1 MAFMVKRS
9 FFLKYHSFLIVA
21 ACSWACFHS
30 NLGIAQDR
38 ANNADGKP
46 VTYPRV
52 ADATGPRADDRMI
65 VKKVREKVTSTHIAQ
80 RPFDNELSE
89 RGFDHFI
96 KSLDPM
102 KQYFLKSDIEEF
114 APERDKLDDALLSGK
129 IDFAYTAYK
138 KLLSRI
144 QTIMPMVHKLI
155 DDQYDYS
162 IEESIVTDRDL
173 LDYPADMAELKE
185 RWRKQI
191 KFSMLLLK
199 ADEKTDV
206 DAREQLHRR
215 FRTIEKY
222 RKEMD
227 VYELLE
233 LFLSSMTESLDPHT
247 NYMAPRAQDNFKIQL
262 GLKLDGIGAQLKS
275 EDGLTVISSTVPGGA
290 ADKDG
295 RIKPGDQILAVGQE
309 SSSEMVD
316 VVDMK
321 LDDVVSLIR
330 GPAGSKVRLSV
341 KPKVGSE
348 TTIFEITRAKIEL
361 KDSAAR
367 GEILERGMR
376 ADGKP
381 YQIGYIELKTFYLD
395 MEASRQGS
403 ANVRST
409 TADVQAILE
418 GFHQSKV
425 DAVVLDLSRNGGGS
439 LQEAITCTGLFI
451 DRGPV
456 VQVKDFNGEVQA
468 YDDVTKG
475 VSCDVPLVIM
485 TTKMSA
491 SASEIFA
498 GAIKDYK
505 RGIVVGDPTTHGK
518 GTVQTLIDV
527 GAEMLNN
534 PAKQYGAL
542 KLTIQ
547 QFYLPDGRSTQREG
561 VTADVALPS
570 ITSNMDISESD
581 LDFALPADR
590 VRSQPHDNYGLVDD
604 TIRTDLANASK
615 ERIEKSA
622 EFGKLKRRIE
632 FYLKQKA
639 EKSVSLNETAF
650 MANRAEFNSEKEEE
664 DLMKKDEAS
673 KEKVYDE
680 SYYNEEVLNIS
691 VDYVKALGQRKLAT
705 VR

>member
-1 MAFMVKRS
+1 MACIVDRS
-9 FFLKYHSFLIVA
+9 FFSEYLGFSKYCGFPFLA
-21 ACSWACFHS
+21 ACLAASLVP
-30 NLGIAQDR
+30 NLGMTDEL
-38 ANNADGKP
+38 
-46 VTYPRV
+46 PRV
-52 ADATGPRADDRMI
+52 ANAIGPRAEDRLI
-65 VKKVREKVTSTHIAQ
+65 AKEVRNKVMSEHIAQ
-80 RPFDNELSE
+80 RPFDDELSQ
-89 RGFDHFI
+89 RAFDHFL

-102 KQYFLKSDIEEF
+102 KQYFLKSDIDEF
-114 APERDKLDDALLSGK
+114 APNRNELDNLLMKGKLD
-129 IDFAYTAYK
+129 FPYTVYK

-144 QTIMPMVHKLI
+144 QELMPIVHKLI
-155 DDQYDYS
+155 DDQHDFT

-173 LDYPADMAELKE
+173 LDYPVDMAEAQE

-191 KFSMLLLK
+191 KFSMLALK
-199 ADEKTDV
+199 ADEKTDEQ
-206 DAREQLHRR
+206 ARDQLHRR

-222 RKEMD
+222 RKDMD

-275 EDGLTVISSTVPGGA
+275 EDGITVISSTVPGGA

-295 RIKPGDQILAVGQE
+295 RIKPGDQIIGVGQE
-309 SSSEMVD
+309 ASAEMVD

-330 GPAGSKVRLSV
+330 GPAGTKVRLSV

-348 TTIFEITRAKIEL
+348 TLTYEITRAKIEL

-367 GEILERGMR
+367 GEILKRGMR
-376 ADGKP
+376 ADGTP
-381 YQIGYIELKTFYLD
+381 YQVGYIELPSFYLD
-395 MEASRQGS
+395 MEGSRQGA

-409 TADVQAILE
+409 TADVRAILDD
-418 GFHQSKV
+418 FHAAHV

-451 DRGPV
+451 DKGPV
-456 VQVKDFNGEVQA
+456 VQVKNFNGQVQA
-468 YDDVTKG
+468 YDDVDQG
-475 VSCDVPLVIM
+475 VSWDGPLLIM
-485 TTKMSA
+485 TSKMSA

-518 GTVQTLIDV
+518 GTVQTLYDV
-527 GAEMLNN
+527 GEEMFGRN
-534 PAKQYGAL
+534 PSKQYGAL

-561 VTADVALPS
+561 VTADVSLPS
-570 ITSNMDISESD
+570 ITANMDISESD
-581 LDFALPADR
+581 LDFALPADK
-590 VRSQPHDNYGLVDD
+590 VPSKTHDNYGLVDD
-604 TIRTDLANASK
+604 AMRADLANTSN

-622 EFGKLKRRIE
+622 EFGRLKRRIE

-639 EKSVSLNETAF
+639 EKSVSINEAAF
-650 MANRAEFNSEKEEE
+650 MAKRAEFNSEKEEE
-664 DLMKKDEAS
+664 DLMKKGEES
-673 KEKVYDE
+673 KEKVYDDT
-680 SYYNEEVLNIS
+680 YYNEEVLNIS
-691 VDYVKALGQRKLAT
+691 LDYVKALGQRKLA
-705 VR
+705 RAK